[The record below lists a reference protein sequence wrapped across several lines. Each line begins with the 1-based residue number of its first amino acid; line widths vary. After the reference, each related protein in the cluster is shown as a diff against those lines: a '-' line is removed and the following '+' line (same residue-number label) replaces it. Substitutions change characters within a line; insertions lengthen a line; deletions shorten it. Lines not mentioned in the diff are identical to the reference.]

1 MQTVRL
7 GKTGLEVS
15 RTGIGG
21 IPLNRPPE
29 DEAIRVVQCAL
40 DLGINFID
48 TGRSYGASEE
58 RIGKA
63 IAAIAGRRDQ
73 VIIATKSL
81 GRDKATAMKH
91 LELSLKYL
99 NTETI
104 DLWQFHNVGTF
115 KEYERVLGRGGAME
129 AAQEALQAGKI
140 RHIGVSSHNLDVALK
155 AVSSDLFE
163 TIQFPFNFV
172 ANEAADALVSLTRE
186 HDVGFIA
193 MKPFAGGQLQD
204 VNLAIKFLLQFD
216 TVVPVPGVEKVA
228 EVAEIAGIV
237 NSEPWKLTPQE
248 RQRIEDIRTELG
260 TRFCRWCGYCL
271 PCSQE
276 LNIPMLMNI
285 PNSLKRWGRELLL
298 SRLIEIVETGENCVQ
313 CGECET
319 KCPYQLP
326 IREMIAENIAFYKHM
341 AAEHNVQ
348 QDSRSINNG
357 SSAKNGH

>member
-1 MQTVRL
+1 MRTVRL
-7 GKTGLEVS
+7 GRTGLEVS
-15 RTGIGG
+15 RIGMG
-21 IPLNRPPE
+21 SIPLNRPTE
-29 DEAIRVVQCAL
+29 DEAIRVVQYAL

-48 TGRSYGASEE
+48 TGRSYRASEE

-63 IAAIAGRRDQ
+63 VAGRRDQ

-81 GRDKATAMKH
+81 GRDKATAQEH

-99 NTETI
+99 HTETI

-115 KEYERVLGRGGAME
+115 EVYERVLGPGGAME

-155 AVSSDLFE
+155 AVSSGLFE

-172 ANEAADALVSLTRE
+172 ANEAADELVSLARE

-204 VNLAIKFLLQFD
+204 ANLAIKFLLQFD
-216 TVVPVPGVEKVA
+216 PVVPVPGVEKVA
-228 EVAEIAGIV
+228 EIAEIAGIV
-237 NSEPWKLTPQE
+237 NSGSWKLRPQE
-248 RQRIEDIRTELG
+248 RQKIEDIHAELG

-271 PCSQE
+271 PCPQE

-285 PNSLKRWGRELLL
+285 PNSLKRWGWELLL
-298 SRLIEIVETGENCVQ
+298 SRLGKIVESGKNCIQ

-326 IREMIAENIAFYKHM
+326 IREMIAENIAFYERV
-341 AAEHNVQ
+341 AAEHSVQ
-348 QDSRSINNG
+348 QNTLQQ
-357 SSAKNGH
+357 